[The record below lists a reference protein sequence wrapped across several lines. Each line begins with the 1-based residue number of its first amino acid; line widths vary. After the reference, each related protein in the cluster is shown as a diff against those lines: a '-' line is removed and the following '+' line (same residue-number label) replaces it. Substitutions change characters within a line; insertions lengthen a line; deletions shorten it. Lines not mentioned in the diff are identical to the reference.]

1 MERAGEKQRQKM
13 LYLVKIFSEETDD
26 DHSLTMQEIIRKL
39 AEHGVNADRKTL
51 YTDFEEL
58 RDFGFDILM
67 EKSGRNFYYHIG
79 RRSFEL
85 PEMKL
90 LVDAVQSAKAITDKK
105 SGELIKKLETM
116 VSKYEARQ
124 LNRQVIITGRIKS
137 MNESIYY
144 NVDAIHEAISTDKQ
158 IRFKYFKWDLQK
170 KMKLRKEGT
179 WFQVSP
185 WGLLWDD
192 EYYYL
197 IGFDSWEKKIK
208 HYRVDKMLQ
217 ISVVE
222 EKREGMEQFQKID
235 MPRYTRSLFGMF
247 SGEETRVTLEAENEM
262 VGVLIDRFGKDIFIK
277 PVDENHFL
285 TNVNVIVSGQFLG
298 WILGLG
304 GRVKI
309 MAPDEVVS
317 VVKEEILKLSKQYG
331 VTGG

>member
-1 MERAGEKQRQKM
+1 MERAGEKQRLKM
-13 LYLVKIFSEETDD
+13 LYIVKILSEETDD
-26 DHSLTMQEIIRKL
+26 THSLTMNEIIQRL

-58 RDFGFDILM
+58 RDFGVDILM

-79 RRSFEL
+79 KRSFEL

-277 PVDENHFL
+277 PVDENHFQ

-309 MAPDEVVS
+309 IGPDEVVS

>member
-13 LYLVKIFSEETDD
+13 LYIVKILSEETDD
-26 DHSLTMQEIIRKL
+26 THSLTMNQIIQKL
-39 AEHGVNADRKTL
+39 AENGVNADRKTL

-58 RDFGFDILM
+58 RDFGVDIMM

-158 IRFKYFKWDLQK
+158 IKFKYFKWDLQK

-197 IGFDSWEKKIK
+197 IGFDGWEKKIK

-217 ISVVE
+217 ISVVD
-222 EKREGMEQFQKID
+222 EKREGKDQFQKID
-235 MPRYTRSLFGMF
+235 MPRYTKSLFGMF
-247 SGEETRVTLEAENEM
+247 SGEETRVTLEAENDM
-262 VGVLIDRFGKDIFIK
+262 VGVLIDRFGKDIYIK
-277 PVDENHFL
+277 PVDEKHFQ

-309 MAPDEVVS
+309 IAPDEVVS
-317 VVKEEILKLSKQYG
+317 QVKEEILKLSDQYG
-331 VTGG
+331 LTV

>member
-26 DHSLTMQEIIRKL
+26 AHSLTMQEIIRKL

-158 IRFKYFKWDLQK
+158 IKFKYFKWDLQK
-170 KMKLRKEGT
+170 KVKLRKEGT

-217 ISVVE
+217 ISVAE
-222 EKREGMEQFQKID
+222 EKREGMAQYQKID

-277 PVDENHFL
+277 PVDEDHFQ

-309 MAPDEVVS
+309 TAPDEVVS
-317 VVKEEILKLSKQYG
+317 MVKEEIMNLSKQYG
-331 VTGG
+331 ITGE